1 MALAAPSMDT
11 LFGGLPAEQRVE
23 RFEAYKSALSAIHS
37 RTLNKAARG
46 EISFERGRGIVETP
60 SIADRISDF
69 STEMTKAVSGD
80 ALVAINSALANVAD
94 IQKSNAPWS
103 LTSPLNN
110 SNSGVTGLVPYNL
123 ESVLGLL
130 VPKELTLRNSVSRE
144 TAVGQAVEFRR
155 INGVSNA
162 GVGGVANLS
171 TFFTSQSASTSFN
184 GVTLNRPSTIQYA
197 ADKVVAPFVE
207 QGISDSVS
215 LQAEYAGKGYTDLR
229 QLSHTAALWAHML
242 GEERNLLNGCV
253 TPLLSSAQISSFGSG
268 TVATA
273 DTTAT
278 GFPSSFNTQTVAC
291 SITFTSAY
299 GETAAISA
307 GSVTGVTGQGAKVA
321 FTATVPAG
329 ALALNVYAVYNSVV
343 YKATSTSL
351 ASGQTGLSFAVVA
364 GITAAP
370 AADASYNALGY
381 DGFINTFAQFGG
393 YSKQYNGLVSTQ
405 AEPAGFLQD
414 AFVAMFNTN
423 MADPDVIYTS
433 ASVRRAIAKA
443 IQANASNAAYRLT
456 YETGSDGVV
465 LGSLVNAI
473 QNEATGKM
481 VDMVTHRFMPAGTAV
496 IHTKN
501 LPFPDSGVSNTV
513 SVCNVVDTAVIDWPT
528 IGFSYDLS
536 TYTYGTALFRAPAW
550 SGLITGI
557 TG

>member
-1 MALAAPSMDT
+1 MAAPSIDQ
-11 LFGGLPAEQRVE
+11 LFGGLPAEKRVE
-23 RFEAYKSALSAIHS
+23 RFEAYKSALSAVHT
-37 RTLNKAARG
+37 RTLEKSARG
-46 EISFERGRGIVETP
+46 EISFDPKRGVIEKASV
-60 SIADRISDF
+60 ADRISEF
-69 STEMTKAVSGD
+69 SSEISKSISGD
-80 ALVAINSALANVAD
+80 ALAAVNSALANVSD
-94 IQKSNAPWS
+94 IQKNIT

-110 SNSGVTGLVPYNL
+110 STSGVTGLVPYNL

-130 VPKELTLRNSVSRE
+130 VPKELTLRNSVARE

-155 INGVSNA
+155 INGVSNS
-162 GVGGVANLS
+162 GTGSVSNLS
-171 TFFTSQSASTSFN
+171 TFFTSNSASTSFN
-184 GVTLNRPSTIQYA
+184 GITLNRPTQITYA
-197 ADKVVAPFVE
+197 ADKIVQSFVE

-215 LQAEYAGKGYTDLR
+215 LQAEFAGKGYTDLR
-229 QLSHTAALWAHML
+229 QLSHTAALWSHLL
-242 GEERNLLNGCV
+242 GEERNMLNGCV

-307 GSVTGVTGQGAKVA
+307 GNVTGVTGQGAKVA

-329 ALALNVYAVYNSVV
+329 ALALNVYAVYSSVV

-370 AADASYNALGY
+370 AADGSYNALGY

-443 IQANASNAAYRLT
+443 IQSNASNAAYRLT
-456 YETGSDGVV
+456 YETGSDGVT

-481 VDMVTHRFMPAGTAV
+481 VDLVTHRFMPAGTAV
-496 IHTKN
+496 IHSKN
-501 LPFPDSGVSNTV
+501 LPFPDSGVSQTV
-513 SVCNVVDTAVIDWPT
+513 SAVNVVDTMVIDWPQ

-536 TYTYGTALFRAPAW
+536 TYTYGTVLFRAPAW
-550 SGLITGI
+550 SGLITGLLA
-557 TG
+557 

>member
-1 MALAAPSMDT
+1 MALAAPSLDQ

-23 RFEAYKSALSAIHS
+23 RFEAYKSALSAVHT
-37 RTLNKAARG
+37 RTITKAARG
-46 EISFERGRGIVETP
+46 EISFERGRGVVETP
-60 SIADRISDF
+60 SITDRISEF
-69 STEMTKAVSGD
+69 QGEISKTVSGD
-80 ALVAINSALANVAD
+80 ALAAITSALANVSD
-94 IQKSNAPWS
+94 VQKNIS

-110 SNSGVTGLVPYNL
+110 STSGVTGLVPYNL

-130 VPKELTLRNSVSRE
+130 VPKELTLRNSIPRE

-162 GVGGVANLS
+162 GVGGVSNLS
-171 TFFTSQSASTSFN
+171 TFFSSNSASTSFN
-184 GVTLNRPSTIQYA
+184 GITLNRPTQISYA
-197 ADKVVAPFVE
+197 ADKVVASFVE

-215 LQAEYAGKGYTDLR
+215 LQAEFAGKGYTDLR

-253 TPLLSSAQISSFGSG
+253 TPLSTSG
-268 TVATA
+268 LTFTGTA
-273 DTTAT
+273 DATAT
-278 GFPSSFNTQTVAC
+278 GFPTSFNTQTVAI
-291 SITFTSAY
+291 SVTLSSAY
-299 GETAAISA
+299 GETAAVSA
-307 GSVTGVTGQGAKVA
+307 GNVTGVTNQGAKVTYA
-321 FTATVPAG
+321 GTVPNA
-329 ALALNVYAVYNSVV
+329 AVALNVYAVYNSVV
-343 YKATSTSL
+343 YKATTPSL
-351 ASGQTGLSFAVVA
+351 ASGQTALSFALVS
-364 GITAAP
+364 GTTAAP
-370 AADASYNALGY
+370 ASDASYNALGY
-381 DGFINTFAQFGG
+381 DGFINQFAINGG
-393 YSKQYNGLVSTQ
+393 YNKQFNGLVSSQ
-405 AEPAGFLQD
+405 SEPAGFLQD
-414 AFVAMFNTN
+414 AFVSMFNTN

-443 IQANASNAAYRLT
+443 IQSNASNAAYRLT

-481 VDMVTHRFMPAGTAV
+481 VDMITHRFMPAGVAV
-496 IHTKN
+496 VHSKQ

-513 SVCNVVDTAVIDWPT
+513 SVCNVTDSMVIDWPT

-536 TYTYGTALFRAPAW
+536 TYTYGTALFRAPSW